1 MATSTKRGRKDKWSI
16 IKENLDKIEK
26 LSSNGATEK
35 QIAKS
40 LNIAYS
46 TFNKYKAEKK
56 ELSEILKK
64 GREDLVE
71 QLRGALIKKALGFAY
86 EEKKN
91 YIKYDEVTQHKTQYT
106 EITKKEALPDVAAIN
121 LALKNYDTENW
132 SNDPAMLSIKKQE
145 LELRKKMSEQND
157 GW

>member
-16 IKENLDKIEK
+16 IKDNLKTIEK
-26 LSSNGATEK
+26 LSRNGATEK

-40 LNIAYS
+40 LNISYS

-71 QLRGALIKKALGFAY
+71 QLRGALIKKALGFSY

-91 YIKYDEVTQHKTQYT
+91 YIKYDEVTKHKTQYT

-121 LALKNYDTENW
+121 LALKNYDTDNW
-132 SNDPAMLSIKKQE
+132 SNDPAMLSLKQQE
-145 LELRKKMSEQND
+145 LELKKKMSEQND